1 MGGVRRGSSHRVF
14 VPEQSGD
21 VFCSNIKNKT
31 HHHLC
36 FFFSQLL
43 LTLYSCGNVIV
54 LVRAFID
61 NRLMMI
67 LVAVYVYLKINAMKS
82 PWS

>member
-1 MGGVRRGSSHRVF
+1 MASSPVTLHKQET
-14 VPEQSGD
+14 PG
-21 VFCSNIKNKT
+21 
-31 HHHLC
+31 HHPSS
-36 FFFSQLL
+36 FPFQLL
-43 LTLYSCGNVIV
+43 LTLYSRGNVIV

-82 PWS
+82 PWP